1 MGRTRHPVRFALAAS
16 LLLLLAAPRACD
28 AASSLKAAENKL
40 REQGLLLHDHD
51 SSASRRARDADAG
64 FAATKEHPPPSPAES
79 KFRAARDALEGS
91 AARFSRRKA
100 HAVRALREVLA
111 LEPRHR
117 EAMTCLGR
125 AYQTGE
131 GVEQDDAEALRL
143 FREAAA
149 LGDPG
154 AHEELGFAHGV
165 GWYGLERSTAK
176 AVLHQYFAAMGG
188 DPLAQMAMG
197 SRHLRGA
204 GVPESCQSA
213 ALYYDPPASSVAD
226 TTNAKGAS
234 FTGAS
239 ENAGG
244 PNGAV
249 RLTAETSLAAD
260 PARRDADVAQYYKY
274 SADMGNADA
283 ASAVGRLLTFGAR
296 GVEADQRSAYKYFA
310 QAAAAGDADAMAR
323 LGHMFANG
331 VGVAAPCNETALAL
345 FRAANDKGIA
355 RAAYGLG
362 YMHLGGFGVARDLM
376 KAFEHISAAAEAG
389 LPEAQF
395 HLGALYARGVFG
407 KEHAA
412 NAGGADADAE
422 KNANLPEP
430 GDKSGET
437 KALTYAPPK
446 RRDHAKAFYNF
457 NLAAAQGHATATYNL
472 AVMQLSGS
480 LGLPQTCKSAC
491 LLLKGLAER
500 GAWAGGVEEAR
511 AALAAGRKR
520 AGLVKY
526 MKVAEAGVEVAQANA
541 AFVLDRAEPWY
552 EAPTEARDASSFEGK
567 NQKKQK
573 RGFEGRF
580 ARTTTASSD
589 RERRALHYHKLAA
602 DQGNVLSLLK
612 IGDAYFYGRAGGAT
626 RTDERR
632 RRARDEKL
640 GETAYRGRDG
650 FSDFSSRNV
659 SAAVYLRA
667 TQHRS
672 AQAMFNLGAMHEHGL
687 GLPKDLHLA
696 KRYYDMA
703 LSTDP
708 KAFAPV
714 KLALWKLQAHKWLA
728 ERAEGSRAAAAA
740 AAAARL
746 AADLI
751 ADLITPRA
759 ETGRDA
765 KGDAES
771 DAARAKSGGDGG
783 YESRPKPRRERDVAA
798 LAVLATALA
807 AVLIARLGVDA
818 GLIRA
823 AAAAAEGADGAR
835 DEPEA
840 RASAASPPPG
850 ADDAAARATP

>member
-64 FAATKEHPPPSPAES
+64 FAAAKERPPLSPAES

-154 AHEELGFAHGV
+154 AHEELGFAHSV
-165 GWYGLERSTAK
+165 GWGGVEQSTAK

-188 DPLAQMAMG
+188 APLAQMAMG
-197 SRHLRGA
+197 WRHLRGA

-213 ALYYDPPASSVAD
+213 VLYYDPPASLVAD
-226 TTNAKGAS
+226 STNKKGAS
-234 FTGAS
+234 FTG
-239 ENAGG
+239 GG
-244 PNGAV
+244 PNSVNSANGAI
-249 RLTAETSLAAD
+249 RLTAETSSGFDGA
-260 PARRDADVAQYYKY
+260 ARRDADVAQYYKY

-283 ASAVGRLLTFGAR
+283 ASAVGRLLTFGSR
-296 GVEADQRSAYKYFA
+296 GVKQDARTAYKYFT
-310 QAAAAGDADAMAR
+310 QAAAAGDADAMAH

-331 VGVAAPCNETALAL
+331 IGVNEPSNETALAL
-345 FRAANDKGIA
+345 FRAAVDKGNA

-362 YMHLGGFGVARDLM
+362 YMHLGGFGVDRDLT
-376 KAFEHISAAAEAG
+376 KAFEHITNAAEAG
-389 LPEAQF
+389 SPEAQF

-407 KEHAA
+407 K
-412 NAGGADADAE
+412 DAPKEENAE
-422 KNANLPEP
+422 KESENA
-430 GDKSGET
+430 
-437 KALTYAPPK
+437 YARPSK
-446 RRDHAKAFYNF
+446 RDHAKAFYNF

-472 AVMQLSGS
+472 AIMQLSGS
-480 LGLPQTCKSAC
+480 LGLPQTCKAAA

-500 GAWAGGVEEAR
+500 GAWTAGVEEAR
-511 AALAAGRKR
+511 GALAAGRKR

-552 EAPTEARDASSFEGK
+552 EESTDDDDETSDARIRR
-567 NQKKQK
+567 
-573 RGFEGRF
+573 RGFEKKGRF
-580 ARTTTASSD
+580 SSVLGASTFGSSAEFSSD

-612 IGDAYFYGRAGGAT
+612 IGDAYFYGRTGGEAPSDRSKFST
-626 RTDERR
+626 RDGEKRKVLNALDER
-632 RRARDEKL
+632 
-640 GETAYRGRDG
+640 
-650 FSDFSSRNV
+650 RNV

-667 TQHRS
+667 TQRRS

-708 KAFAPV
+708 KAYVPV
-714 KLALWKLQAHKWLA
+714 KLALYKLQAHAWLLEKSKQSRFA
-728 ERAEGSRAAAAA
+728 AFLVRLVADVVELVSPSSSGSRA
-740 AAAARL
+740 
-746 AADLI
+746 
-751 ADLITPRA
+751 
-759 ETGRDA
+759 ETRVDGRFFWRFFFGATTNEEEEYMDA
-765 KGDAES
+765 TKHGSE
-771 DAARAKSGGDGG
+771 
-783 YESRPKPRRERDVAA
+783 YDVMA
-798 LAVLATALA
+798 LAVLTTALA
-807 AVLIARLGVDA
+807 VVVVARLFVGAGVLRVARAEAVL
-818 GLIRA
+818 
-823 AAAAAEGADGAR
+823 DGA
-835 DEPEA
+835 E
-840 RASAASPPPG
+840 
-850 ADDAAARATP
+850 DATS

>member
-64 FAATKEHPPPSPAES
+64 FAAAKERPPLSPAES

-197 SRHLRGA
+197 FRHLRGA

-239 ENAGG
+239 ESAGG

-296 GVEADQRSAYKYFA
+296 GVQADQRSAYKYFA

-345 FRAANDKGIA
+345 FRAANDKGVA

-412 NAGGADADAE
+412 NAVDSNAD
-422 KNANLPEP
+422 ANLPEP
-430 GDKSGET
+430 SGET
-437 KALTYAPPK
+437 KALPYAPPK

-552 EAPTEARDASSFEGK
+552 EAPTEARDASSFKK
-567 NQKKQK
+567 NKK
-573 RGFEGRF
+573 FEGLF
-580 ARTTTASSD
+580 ARTTAAGSD

-612 IGDAYFYGRAGGAT
+612 IGDAYFYGRAGG
-626 RTDERR
+626 RSRNDD
-632 RRARDEKL
+632 ARDGD
-640 GETAYRGRDG
+640 GEIDDDV
-650 FSDFSSRNV
+650 SDFSSRNV

-728 ERAEGSRAAAAA
+728 ERAEGGGRAAAAA
-740 AAAARL
+740 TAAARL
-746 AADLI
+746 AADLV
-751 ADLITPRA
+751 ALVSPRA
-759 ETGRDA
+759 EAGRDA

-771 DAARAKSGGDGG
+771 DAARAKAGRDWYG
-783 YESRPKPRRERDVAA
+783 SRPKPRRDRDVAA

-823 AAAAAEGADGAR
+823 AAAAAEGPDGAR
-835 DEPEA
+835 DGPEA
-840 RASAASPPPG
+840 RASAASPPG

>member
-16 LLLLLAAPRACD
+16 LLLLLAAPRPCY

-40 REQGLLLHDHD
+40 REQGLLLQDYD
-51 SSASRRARDADAG
+51 SSGSRRARDADAG
-64 FAATKEHPPPSPAES
+64 FATTKEHPPPSAAEL
-79 KFRAARDALEGS
+79 KFRAARDTLDGP

-131 GVEQDDAEALRL
+131 GAEQDDAEALRL
-143 FREAAA
+143 FRDAAA

-154 AHEELGFAHGV
+154 AHEELGFAHSV
-165 GWYGLERSTAK
+165 GWGGVEQSTAK

-188 DPLAQMAMG
+188 DPLAQMALG

-213 ALYYDPPASSVAD
+213 VLYYDPPASRVAD
-226 TTNAKGAS
+226 STNAKGAP
-234 FTGAS
+234 FTGFS
-239 ENAGG
+239 TTDFGG
-244 PNGAV
+244 GANGAV
-249 RLTAETSLAAD
+249 RLTAETASGRD
-260 PARRDADVAQYYKY
+260 PARRDADVAQYYKH

-296 GVEADQRSAYKYFA
+296 GVAADQKSAYKYFT

-331 VGVAAPCNETALAL
+331 VGVDAPCNETALAL
-345 FRAANDKGIA
+345 FRAANDKGVA

-362 YMHLGGFGVARDLM
+362 YMYLGGLGVPRDLA
-376 KAFEHISAAAEAG
+376 KAFEHISAAADAG
-389 LPEAQF
+389 SPEAQF
-395 HLGALYARGVFG
+395 LLGGLYARGVFG
-407 KEHAA
+407 K
-412 NAGGADADAE
+412 DAPTSVDAE
-422 KNANLPEP
+422 T
-430 GDKSGET
+430 GE
-437 KALTYAPPK
+437 KAYARPK

-500 GAWAGGVEEAR
+500 GPWAGGGEEAR

-520 AGLVKY
+520 AGLVRY
-526 MKVAEAGVEVAQANA
+526 MKTAEAGVEVAQANA

-552 EAPTEARDASSFEGK
+552 EASTEEEDDEENDDARRASRG
-567 NQKKQK
+567 
-573 RGFEGRF
+573 GFE
-580 ARTTTASSD
+580 TASD

-602 DQGNVLSLLK
+602 DQGNVVSLLK
-612 IGDAYFYGRAGGAT
+612 IGDAYFYGRTGAAGVDRSASDE
-626 RTDERR
+626 DER
-632 RRARDEKL
+632 
-640 GETAYRGRDG
+640 
-650 FSDFSSRNV
+650 RNV

-708 KAFAPV
+708 KAFVPV
-714 KLALWKLQAHKWLA
+714 KLALLKLKAHKWLA
-728 ERAEGSRAAAAA
+728 EKAEGSRAAAAA
-740 AAAARL
+740 AAAARV
-746 AADLI
+746 AADVVALFAPPPGARGS
-751 ADLITPRA
+751 ADALA
-759 ETGRDA
+759 SGREPKQ
-765 KGDAES
+765 KGRS
-771 DAARAKSGGDGG
+771 
-783 YESRPKPRRERDVAA
+783 RDVPDGRPLDRDVLA

-807 AVLIARLGVDA
+807 AVLLARLGVDA
-818 GLIRA
+818 GLVRA
-823 AAAAAEGADGAR
+823 APRAGGEEPRYQGDGAPR
-835 DEPEA
+835 SDVSGGVPEVPGA
-840 RASAASPPPG
+840 AASPPG
-850 ADDAAARATP
+850 VDATV

>member
-40 REQGLLLHDHD
+40 REQGLLLQDYD
-51 SSASRRARDADAG
+51 SSGSRRARDADAG
-64 FAATKEHPPPSPAES
+64 PSTATEHPLPSPAEL
-79 KFRAARDALEGS
+79 KFRAARDTLEGP

-213 ALYYDPPASSVAD
+213 ALYYDPPASLVAD

-331 VGVAAPCNETALAL
+331 VGVDAPCNETALAL
-345 FRAANDKGIA
+345 FRAANDKGVA

-362 YMHLGGFGVARDLM
+362 YMYLGGLGVPRDLA

-412 NAGGADADAE
+412 NAGDADADAD
-422 KNANLPEP
+422 ANLPEP
-430 GDKSGET
+430 SWET

-472 AVMQLSGS
+472 AVMQL
-480 LGLPQTCKSAC
+480 
-491 LLLKGLAER
+491 
-500 GAWAGGVEEAR
+500 
-511 AALAAGRKR
+511 
-520 AGLVKY
+520 
-526 MKVAEAGVEVAQANA
+526 
-541 AFVLDRAEPWY
+541 
-552 EAPTEARDASSFEGK
+552 
-567 NQKKQK
+567 
-573 RGFEGRF
+573 
-580 ARTTTASSD
+580 
-589 RERRALHYHKLAA
+589 
-602 DQGNVLSLLK
+602 LSL
-612 IGDAYFYGRAGGAT
+612 IHISEPT
-626 RTDERR
+626 RP
-632 RRARDEKL
+632 
-640 GETAYRGRDG
+640 Y
-650 FSDFSSRNV
+650 
-659 SAAVYLRA
+659 
-667 TQHRS
+667 
-672 AQAMFNLGAMHEHGL
+672 
-687 GLPKDLHLA
+687 
-696 KRYYDMA
+696 
-703 LSTDP
+703 
-708 KAFAPV
+708 
-714 KLALWKLQAHKWLA
+714 
-728 ERAEGSRAAAAA
+728 
-740 AAAARL
+740 
-746 AADLI
+746 
-751 ADLITPRA
+751 
-759 ETGRDA
+759 
-765 KGDAES
+765 
-771 DAARAKSGGDGG
+771 
-783 YESRPKPRRERDVAA
+783 
-798 LAVLATALA
+798 
-807 AVLIARLGVDA
+807 
-818 GLIRA
+818 
-823 AAAAAEGADGAR
+823 
-835 DEPEA
+835 
-840 RASAASPPPG
+840 
-850 ADDAAARATP
+850 

>member
-1 MGRTRHPVRFALAAS
+1 MGWTRHPVRFALAAS
-16 LLLLLAAPRACD
+16 LLLLLAAARPCD

-40 REQGLLLHDHD
+40 REQGLLLHDLD
-51 SSASRRARDADAG
+51 SSGSRRARDAEAG
-64 FAATKEHPPPSPAES
+64 FATTKEHPPPSAAEL
-79 KFRAARDALEGS
+79 KFRAARDALQGP

-131 GVEQDDAEALRL
+131 GVEQDDVEALHL

-154 AHEELGFAHGV
+154 AHEELGFAHSV
-165 GWYGLERSTAK
+165 GWGGVEQSAAK
-176 AVLHQYFAAMGG
+176 AVLHQYFAAVGG

-213 ALYYDPPASSVAD
+213 VLYYDPPALRVAD
-226 TTNAKGAS
+226 ATNAKGAP
-234 FTGAS
+234 FTGFS
-239 ENAGG
+239 TAGG
-244 PNGAV
+244 GGSNDAV
-249 RLTAETSLAAD
+249 RLTAETANVDL
-260 PARRDADVAQYYKY
+260 ARRDADVAQYYKY
-274 SADMGNADA
+274 SADMGDADA
-283 ASAVGRLLTFGAR
+283 ASAMGRLLTVGAR
-296 GVEADQRSAYKYFA
+296 GVAADHESAYKYFT

-331 VGVAAPCNETALAL
+331 VGVDAPSNETALAL
-345 FRAANDKGIA
+345 FRAANDKGVA

-362 YMHLGGFGVARDLM
+362 YMHLGGFGVPRDLA
-376 KAFEHISAAAEAG
+376 KAFEHLSAAADAG

-395 HLGALYARGVFG
+395 HLGGLYARGVFG
-407 KEHAA
+407 K
-412 NAGGADADAE
+412 DAPTRLDAQT
-422 KNANLPEP
+422 
-430 GDKSGET
+430 GET
-437 KALTYAPPK
+437 TYAPPK

-472 AVMQLSGS
+472 AIMQLSGA

-500 GAWAGGVEEAR
+500 GAWASGGEAAR

-520 AGLVKY
+520 AGLVQY
-526 MKVAEAGVEVAQANA
+526 MKMAEAGVEVAQANA

-552 EAPTEARDASSFEGK
+552 EESTGDDDDDARS
-567 NQKKQK
+567 
-573 RGFEGRF
+573 RGGGVRSRF
-580 ARTTTASSD
+580 GLLEKTTTASD
-589 RERRALHYHKLAA
+589 RERRALRYHKLAA

-612 IGDAYFYGRAGGAT
+612 IGDAYFYGRTGDAGVDRPAS
-626 RTDERR
+626 RD
-632 RRARDEKL
+632 DEKRN
-640 GETAYRGRDG
+640 EQ
-650 FSDFSSRNV
+650 RNV

-667 TQHRS
+667 TQRRS
-672 AQAMFNLGAMHEHGL
+672 AQAMFNLGFMHEHGI

-708 KAFAPV
+708 KAFVPV
-714 KLALWKLQAHKWLA
+714 KLALWKLKAHEWLM
-728 ERAEGSRAAAAA
+728 EKAEGSRAAAAA
-740 AAAARL
+740 ARVAARVVGL
-746 AADLI
+746 FA
-751 ADLITPRA
+751 PRTSGA
-759 ETGRDA
+759 IVADA
-765 KGDAES
+765 KPPRNAKGGSAS
-771 DAARAKSGGDGG
+771 DAPVRGLDGN
-783 YESRPKPRRERDVAA
+783 EATLERDVLA
-798 LAVLATALA
+798 LAFLAAALA

-818 GLIRA
+818 GLIRVPARARGVGEGGAPQSDGGDLRVAAAASSPGVEA
-823 AAAAAEGADGAR
+823 AAAA
-835 DEPEA
+835 
-840 RASAASPPPG
+840 SSPG
-850 ADDAAARATP
+850 VEAAAAAPRDHA

>member
-154 AHEELGFAHGV
+154 AHEELGFAHSV
-165 GWYGLERSTAK
+165 GWGGVEQSTAK

-412 NAGGADADAE
+412 NAGGADADAD
-422 KNANLPEP
+422 ANLPEP
-430 GDKSGET
+430 SGET

-446 RRDHAKAFYNF
+446 RHDHAKAFYNF

-500 GAWAGGVEEAR
+500 GAWASGGEAAR

-520 AGLVKY
+520 AGLVQY

-552 EAPTEARDASSFEGK
+552 EESTGDDDDDARS
-567 NQKKQK
+567 
-573 RGFEGRF
+573 RGGGVRSRF
-580 ARTTTASSD
+580 GLLEKTTTASD
-589 RERRALHYHKLAA
+589 RERRALRYHKLAA

-612 IGDAYFYGRAGGAT
+612 IGDAYFYGRTGDAGVDRPAS
-626 RTDERR
+626 RD
-632 RRARDEKL
+632 DEKRN
-640 GETAYRGRDG
+640 EQ
-650 FSDFSSRNV
+650 RNV

-667 TQHRS
+667 TQRRS
-672 AQAMFNLGAMHEHGL
+672 ARAMFNLGFMHEHGI

-708 KAFAPV
+708 KAFVPV
-714 KLALWKLQAHKWLA
+714 KLALWKLKAHEWLM
-728 ERAEGSRAAAAA
+728 EKAEGSRAAAAA
-740 AAAARL
+740 ARV
-746 AADLI
+746 AADVVGLF
-751 ADLITPRA
+751 APRTSGA
-759 ETGRDA
+759 IVADA
-765 KGDAES
+765 KPPRNAKGGSAS
-771 DAARAKSGGDGG
+771 DAPVRGLDGN
-783 YESRPKPRRERDVAA
+783 EATLERDVLA
-798 LAVLATALA
+798 LAFLAAALA

-818 GLIRA
+818 GLIRVPARARGVGEGGAPQSDGGDLRVAAAASSPGVEA
-823 AAAAAEGADGAR
+823 AAAA
-835 DEPEA
+835 
-840 RASAASPPPG
+840 SSPG
-850 ADDAAARATP
+850 VEAAAAAPRDHA

>member
-1 MGRTRHPVRFALAAS
+1 L
-16 LLLLLAAPRACD
+16 
-28 AASSLKAAENKL
+28 
-40 REQGLLLHDHD
+40 
-51 SSASRRARDADAG
+51 
-64 FAATKEHPPPSPAES
+64 

-154 AHEELGFAHGV
+154 AHEELGFAHSV
-165 GWYGLERSTAK
+165 GWGGVEQSTAK

-188 DPLAQMAMG
+188 APLAQMAMG
-197 SRHLRGA
+197 WRHLRGA

-213 ALYYDPPASSVAD
+213 VLYYDPPASLVAD
-226 TTNAKGAS
+226 STNKKGAS
-234 FTGAS
+234 FTG
-239 ENAGG
+239 GG
-244 PNGAV
+244 PNSVNGANGAI
-249 RLTAETSLAAD
+249 RLTAETSSGFDGA
-260 PARRDADVAQYYKY
+260 ARRDADVAQYYKY

-283 ASAVGRLLTFGAR
+283 ASAVGRLLTFGSR
-296 GVEADQRSAYKYFA
+296 GVKQDARTAYKYFT
-310 QAAAAGDADAMAR
+310 QAAAAGDADAMAH

-331 VGVAAPCNETALAL
+331 IGVNEPSNETALAL
-345 FRAANDKGIA
+345 FRAAVDKGNA

-362 YMHLGGFGVARDLM
+362 YMHLGGFGVDRDLT
-376 KAFEHISAAAEAG
+376 KAFEHITNAAEAG
-389 LPEAQF
+389 SPEAQF

-407 KEHAA
+407 K
-412 NAGGADADAE
+412 DAPKEENAE
-422 KNANLPEP
+422 KESENA
-430 GDKSGET
+430 
-437 KALTYAPPK
+437 YARPSK
-446 RRDHAKAFYNF
+446 RDHAKAFYNF

-472 AVMQLSGS
+472 AIMQLSGS
-480 LGLPQTCKSAC
+480 LGLPQTCKAAA

-500 GAWAGGVEEAR
+500 GAWTAGVEEAR
-511 AALAAGRKR
+511 GALAAGRKR

-552 EAPTEARDASSFEGK
+552 EESTDDDDDETSDARIRR
-567 NQKKQK
+567 
-573 RGFEGRF
+573 RGFEEKGRF
-580 ARTTTASSD
+580 SSVLGASTFGSSAEFSSD

-612 IGDAYFYGRAGGAT
+612 IGDAYFYGRTGGEAPSDRSKFST
-626 RTDERR
+626 RDGEKRKVLNALDER
-632 RRARDEKL
+632 
-640 GETAYRGRDG
+640 
-650 FSDFSSRNV
+650 RNV

-667 TQHRS
+667 TQRRS

-708 KAFAPV
+708 KAYVPV
-714 KLALWKLQAHKWLA
+714 KLALYKLQAHAWLLEKSKQSRFA
-728 ERAEGSRAAAAA
+728 AFLVRLVADVVELISPSSSGSRA
-740 AAAARL
+740 
-746 AADLI
+746 
-751 ADLITPRA
+751 
-759 ETGRDA
+759 ETRVDGRFFWRFFFGATTNEEEEDEEDA
-765 KGDAES
+765 
-771 DAARAKSGGDGG
+771 
-783 YESRPKPRRERDVAA
+783 PKRVSEYDVMA
-798 LAVLATALA
+798 LAVLTTALA
-807 AVLIARLGVDA
+807 VVVVARLFVGAGVLRVARAEAVL
-818 GLIRA
+818 
-823 AAAAAEGADGAR
+823 DGA
-835 DEPEA
+835 E
-840 RASAASPPPG
+840 
-850 ADDAAARATP
+850 DATS

>member
-1 MGRTRHPVRFALAAS
+1 MGWTRHPVRFALAAS

-28 AASSLKAAENKL
+28 AAISLKAAENKL
-40 REQGLLLHDHD
+40 REQGLLLHASD
-51 SSASRRARDADAG
+51 SSGSRRARDADAG
-64 FAATKEHPPPSPAES
+64 PSTATEHPLPSPAEL

-154 AHEELGFAHGV
+154 AHEELGFAHSV
-165 GWYGLERSTAK
+165 GWGGVEQSTAK

-188 DPLAQMAMG
+188 APLAQMAMG
-197 SRHLRGA
+197 WRHLRGA

-213 ALYYDPPASSVAD
+213 VLYYDPPASAVAD
-226 TTNAKGAS
+226 STNKKGAS
-234 FTGAS
+234 FTG
-239 ENAGG
+239 GG
-244 PNGAV
+244 PNAANGANGAI
-249 RLTAETSLAAD
+249 RLTAETSTGFDGA
-260 PARRDADVAQYYKY
+260 ARRDADVAQYYKY

-283 ASAVGRLLTFGAR
+283 ASAVGRLLTFGSR
-296 GVEADQRSAYKYFA
+296 GVKQDARTAYKYFT
-310 QAAAAGDADAMAR
+310 QAAAAGDADAMAH

-331 VGVAAPCNETALAL
+331 IGVNEPSNETALAL
-345 FRAANDKGIA
+345 FRAAVDKGNA

-362 YMHLGGFGVARDLM
+362 YMHLGGFGVDRDLQ
-376 KAFEHISAAAEAG
+376 KAFEHITNAAEAG
-389 LPEAQF
+389 SPEAQF

-407 KEHAA
+407 KE
-412 NAGGADADAE
+412 NPKEGNAE
-422 KNANLPEP
+422 KESENGAVRPEDELKTTKNA
-430 GDKSGET
+430 
-437 KALTYAPPK
+437 YARPSK
-446 RRDHAKAFYNF
+446 RDHAKAFYNF

-472 AVMQLSGS
+472 AIMQLSGS
-480 LGLPQTCKSAC
+480 LGLPQTCKAAA

-500 GAWAGGVEEAR
+500 GAWTAGVEEAR
-511 AALAAGRKR
+511 GALAAGRKR

-552 EAPTEARDASSFEGK
+552 EESTDDDDDDDARIRR
-567 NQKKQK
+567 
-573 RGFEGRF
+573 RGFENKGRF
-580 ARTTTASSD
+580 SSVLGASTFGSSASASD

-612 IGDAYFYGRAGGAT
+612 IGDAYFYGRTGGKAPSDRSKFST
-626 RTDERR
+626 RDGEKRKVLNALDER
-632 RRARDEKL
+632 
-640 GETAYRGRDG
+640 
-650 FSDFSSRNV
+650 RNV

-667 TQHRS
+667 TQRRS

-708 KAFAPV
+708 KAYVPV
-714 KLALWKLQAHKWLA
+714 KLALYKLQAHAWLL
-728 ERAEGSRAAAAA
+728 EKSKQSRFAAFLV
-740 AAAARL
+740 RL
-746 AADLI
+746 VADVVELVSPSSS
-751 ADLITPRA
+751 LSA
-759 ETGRDA
+759 ETRVDGRFFFFFSANTNEEQSMDA
-765 KGDAES
+765 
-771 DAARAKSGGDGG
+771 
-783 YESRPKPRRERDVAA
+783 PKHGSEYDVMA
-798 LAVLATALA
+798 LAVLTTALA
-807 AVLIARLGVDA
+807 VVVVARLFVDA
-818 GLIRA
+818 GVLRVARA
-823 AAAAAEGADGAR
+823 EAVLDGA
-835 DEPEA
+835 E
-840 RASAASPPPG
+840 
-850 ADDAAARATP
+850 DATS

>member
-1 MGRTRHPVRFALAAS
+1 MGWTRHPVRFALAAS

-28 AASSLKAAENKL
+28 AAISLKAAENKL
-40 REQGLLLHDHD
+40 REQGLLLHASD
-51 SSASRRARDADAG
+51 SSGSRRARDADAG
-64 FAATKEHPPPSPAES
+64 PSTATEHPPPSPAEL

-154 AHEELGFAHGV
+154 AHEELGFAHSV
-165 GWYGLERSTAK
+165 GWGGVEQSTAK

-188 DPLAQMAMG
+188 APLAQMAMG
-197 SRHLRGA
+197 WRHLRGA

-213 ALYYDPPASSVAD
+213 VLYYDPPASLVAD
-226 TTNAKGAS
+226 STNKKGAS
-234 FTGAS
+234 FTG
-239 ENAGG
+239 GG
-244 PNGAV
+244 PNSVNGANGAI
-249 RLTAETSLAAD
+249 RLTAETSSGFDGA
-260 PARRDADVAQYYKY
+260 ARRDADVAQYYKY

-283 ASAVGRLLTFGAR
+283 ASAVGRLLTFGSR
-296 GVEADQRSAYKYFA
+296 GVKQDARTAYKYFT
-310 QAAAAGDADAMAR
+310 QAAAAGDADAMAH

-331 VGVAAPCNETALAL
+331 IGVNEPSNETALAL
-345 FRAANDKGIA
+345 FRAAVDKGNA

-362 YMHLGGFGVARDLM
+362 YMHLGGFGVDRDLT
-376 KAFEHISAAAEAG
+376 KAFEHITNAAEAG
-389 LPEAQF
+389 SPEAQF

-407 KEHAA
+407 K
-412 NAGGADADAE
+412 DAPKEENAE
-422 KNANLPEP
+422 KESENA
-430 GDKSGET
+430 
-437 KALTYAPPK
+437 YARPSK
-446 RRDHAKAFYNF
+446 RDHAKAFYNF

-472 AVMQLSGS
+472 AIMQLSGS
-480 LGLPQTCKSAC
+480 LGLPQTCKAAA

-500 GAWAGGVEEAR
+500 GAWTAGVEEAR
-511 AALAAGRKR
+511 GALAAGRKR

-552 EAPTEARDASSFEGK
+552 EESTDDDDDETSDARIRR
-567 NQKKQK
+567 
-573 RGFEGRF
+573 RGFEEKGRF
-580 ARTTTASSD
+580 SSVLGASTFGSSAEFSSD

-612 IGDAYFYGRAGGAT
+612 IGDAYFYGRTGGKAPSDRSKFST
-626 RTDERR
+626 RDGEKRKVLNALDER
-632 RRARDEKL
+632 
-640 GETAYRGRDG
+640 
-650 FSDFSSRNV
+650 RNV

-667 TQHRS
+667 TQRRS

-708 KAFAPV
+708 KAYVPV
-714 KLALWKLQAHKWLA
+714 KLALYKLQAHAWLLEKSKQSRFA
-728 ERAEGSRAAAAA
+728 AFLVRLVADVVELVSPSSSGSRA
-740 AAAARL
+740 
-746 AADLI
+746 
-751 ADLITPRA
+751 
-759 ETGRDA
+759 ETRVDGRFFWRFFFGATTNEEEEYMDA
-765 KGDAES
+765 TKHGSE
-771 DAARAKSGGDGG
+771 
-783 YESRPKPRRERDVAA
+783 YDVMA
-798 LAVLATALA
+798 LAVLTTALA
-807 AVLIARLGVDA
+807 VVVVARLFVGAGVLRVA
-818 GLIRA
+818 RA
-823 AAAAAEGADGAR
+823 EAALDGA
-835 DEPEA
+835 E
-840 RASAASPPPG
+840 
-850 ADDAAARATP
+850 DATS

>member
-1 MGRTRHPVRFALAAS
+1 M
-16 LLLLLAAPRACD
+16 
-28 AASSLKAAENKL
+28 
-40 REQGLLLHDHD
+40 
-51 SSASRRARDADAG
+51 
-64 FAATKEHPPPSPAES
+64 
-79 KFRAARDALEGS
+79 
-91 AARFSRRKA
+91 
-100 HAVRALREVLA
+100 RALREVLA

-131 GVEQDDAEALRL
+131 GAEQDDAEALRL
-143 FREAAA
+143 FRDAAA

-154 AHEELGFAHGV
+154 AHEELGFAHSV
-165 GWYGLERSTAK
+165 GWGGVEQSTAK

-188 DPLAQMAMG
+188 DPLAQMALG

-213 ALYYDPPASSVAD
+213 VLYYDPPASRVAD
-226 TTNAKGAS
+226 STNAKGAP
-234 FTGAS
+234 FTGFS
-239 ENAGG
+239 TTDFGG
-244 PNGAV
+244 GANGAV
-249 RLTAETSLAAD
+249 RLTAETASGRD
-260 PARRDADVAQYYKY
+260 PARRDADVAQYYKH

-296 GVEADQRSAYKYFA
+296 GVAADQKSAYKYFT

-331 VGVAAPCNETALAL
+331 VGVDAPCNETALAL
-345 FRAANDKGIA
+345 FRAANDKGVA

-362 YMHLGGFGVARDLM
+362 YMYLGGLGVPRDLA
-376 KAFEHISAAAEAG
+376 KAFEHISAAADAG
-389 LPEAQF
+389 SPEAQF
-395 HLGALYARGVFG
+395 LLGGLYARGVFG
-407 KEHAA
+407 K
-412 NAGGADADAE
+412 DAPTSVDAE
-422 KNANLPEP
+422 T
-430 GDKSGET
+430 GE
-437 KALTYAPPK
+437 KAYARPK

-472 AVMQLSGS
+472 AIMQLSGA

-500 GAWAGGVEEAR
+500 GPWAGGGEEAR

-520 AGLVKY
+520 AGLVRY
-526 MKVAEAGVEVAQANA
+526 MKTAEAGVEVAQANA

-552 EAPTEARDASSFEGK
+552 EAPTEARDASSFKK
-567 NQKKQK
+567 NKK
-573 RGFEGRF
+573 FEGLF
-580 ARTTTASSD
+580 ARTTAAGSD

-612 IGDAYFYGRAGGAT
+612 IGDAYFYGRAGGRS
-626 RTDERR
+626 RTDD
-632 RRARDEKL
+632 ARDGD
-640 GETAYRGRDG
+640 GEIDDDV
-650 FSDFSSRNV
+650 SDFSSRNV

-708 KAFAPV
+708 KAFVPV
-714 KLALWKLQAHKWLA
+714 KLALLKLKAHKWLA
-728 ERAEGSRAAAAA
+728 EKAEGSRAAAAA
-740 AAAARL
+740 AAAARV
-746 AADLI
+746 AADVVALFAPPPGARGS
-751 ADLITPRA
+751 ADALA
-759 ETGRDA
+759 SGREPKQ
-765 KGDAES
+765 KGRS
-771 DAARAKSGGDGG
+771 
-783 YESRPKPRRERDVAA
+783 RDVPDGRPLDRDVLA

-807 AVLIARLGVDA
+807 AVLLARLGVDA
-818 GLIRA
+818 GLVRA
-823 AAAAAEGADGAR
+823 APRARGEEPRYQGDGAPR
-835 DEPEA
+835 SDVSGGVPEVPG
-840 RASAASPPPG
+840 AAVSPPG
-850 ADDAAARATP
+850 VDATV

>member
-1 MGRTRHPVRFALAAS
+1 MGWTRHPVRFALAAS

-28 AASSLKAAENKL
+28 AAISLKAAENKL
-40 REQGLLLHDHD
+40 REQGLLLHASD
-51 SSASRRARDADAG
+51 SSGSRRARDADAG
-64 FAATKEHPPPSPAES
+64 PSTTKEHPPPSPAEL

-154 AHEELGFAHGV
+154 AHEELGFAHSV
-165 GWYGLERSTAK
+165 GWGGVEQSTAK

-188 DPLAQMAMG
+188 APLAQMAMG
-197 SRHLRGA
+197 WRHLRGA

-213 ALYYDPPASSVAD
+213 VLYYDPPAAAVAD
-226 TTNAKGAS
+226 STNAKGAS
-234 FTGAS
+234 FTG
-239 ENAGG
+239 GG
-244 PNGAV
+244 PDANGANGAI
-249 RLTAETSLAAD
+249 RLTAEASSGFDGA
-260 PARRDADVAQYYKY
+260 ARRDADVAQYYKY

-283 ASAVGRLLTFGAR
+283 ASAVGRLLTFGSR
-296 GVEADQRSAYKYFA
+296 GVKQDARTAYKYFT
-310 QAAAAGDADAMAR
+310 QAAAAGDADAMAH

-331 VGVAAPCNETALAL
+331 VGVSEPSNETALAL
-345 FRAANDKGIA
+345 FRAANDKGNA

-362 YMHLGGFGVARDLM
+362 YMHLGGFGVPRDLA
-376 KAFEHISAAAEAG
+376 KAFEHITAAAEAG
-389 LPEAQF
+389 SPEAQF

-407 KEHAA
+407 KEK
-412 NAGGADADAE
+412 NAPRDVAEKEKENGADGADVNVATTH
-422 KNANLPEP
+422 A
-430 GDKSGET
+430 
-437 KALTYAPPK
+437 YARPS

-472 AVMQLSGS
+472 AIMQLSGS
-480 LGLPQTCKSAC
+480 LGLPQTCKAAC

-500 GAWAGGVEEAR
+500 GAWTAGVEEAR

-552 EAPTEARDASSFEGK
+552 EESTDDDDDDTDDDDARIRR
-567 NQKKQK
+567 

-580 ARTTTASSD
+580 SSVLGASRGSSASASD

-612 IGDAYFYGRAGGAT
+612 IGDAYFYGRTGVPAAQRRDGGGVRDKNAF
-626 RTDERR
+626 DER
-632 RRARDEKL
+632 
-640 GETAYRGRDG
+640 
-650 FSDFSSRNV
+650 RNV

-667 TQHRS
+667 TQRRS

-708 KAFAPV
+708 KAYVPV
-714 KLALWKLQAHKWLA
+714 KLALYKLQAHAWLL
-728 ERAEGSRAAAAA
+728 EKSKRSRAAAAA
-740 AAAARL
+740 VHL
-746 AADLI
+746 VADVVGLFSPPFSFS
-751 ADLITPRA
+751 PRA
-759 ETGRDA
+759 EERSKTIENEDA
-765 KGDAES
+765 TNKKHHGE
-771 DAARAKSGGDGG
+771 
-783 YESRPKPRRERDVAA
+783 YDVMA

-807 AVLIARLGVDA
+807 AVVVARLFVDA
-818 GLIRA
+818 GAREA
-823 AAAAAEGADGAR
+823 VAPPAEARDGA
-835 DEPEA
+835 E
-840 RASAASPPPG
+840 
-850 ADDAAARATP
+850 DATS

>member
-1 MGRTRHPVRFALAAS
+1 MGWTRHPVRFALAAS

-28 AASSLKAAENKL
+28 AAISLKAAENKL
-40 REQGLLLHDHD
+40 REQGLLLHASD
-51 SSASRRARDADAG
+51 SSGSRLARDADAG
-64 FAATKEHPPPSPAES
+64 PSTATEHPPPSPAEL

-154 AHEELGFAHGV
+154 AHEELGFAHSV
-165 GWYGLERSTAK
+165 GWGGVEQSTAK

-188 DPLAQMAMG
+188 APLAQMAMG
-197 SRHLRGA
+197 WRHLRGA

-213 ALYYDPPASSVAD
+213 VLYYDPPASLVAD
-226 TTNAKGAS
+226 STNKKGAS
-234 FTGAS
+234 FTG
-239 ENAGG
+239 GG
-244 PNGAV
+244 PNSVNSANGAI
-249 RLTAETSLAAD
+249 RLTAETSSGFDGA
-260 PARRDADVAQYYKY
+260 ARRDADVAQYYKY

-283 ASAVGRLLTFGAR
+283 ASAVGRLLTFGSR
-296 GVEADQRSAYKYFA
+296 GVKQDARTAYKYFT
-310 QAAAAGDADAMAR
+310 QAAAAGDADAMAH

-331 VGVAAPCNETALAL
+331 IGVNEPSNETALAL
-345 FRAANDKGIA
+345 FRAAVDKGNA

-362 YMHLGGFGVARDLM
+362 YMHLGGFGVDRDLT
-376 KAFEHISAAAEAG
+376 KAFEHITNAAEAG
-389 LPEAQF
+389 SPEAQF

-407 KEHAA
+407 K
-412 NAGGADADAE
+412 DAPKEENAE
-422 KNANLPEP
+422 KESENA
-430 GDKSGET
+430 
-437 KALTYAPPK
+437 YARPSK
-446 RRDHAKAFYNF
+446 RDHAKAFYNF

-472 AVMQLSGS
+472 AIMQLSGS
-480 LGLPQTCKSAC
+480 LGLPQTCKAAA

-500 GAWAGGVEEAR
+500 GAWTAGVEEAR
-511 AALAAGRKR
+511 GALAAGRKR

-552 EAPTEARDASSFEGK
+552 EESTDDDEPSDARIRR
-567 NQKKQK
+567 
-573 RGFEGRF
+573 RGFEKKGRF
-580 ARTTTASSD
+580 SSVLGASTFGSSAEFSSD

-612 IGDAYFYGRAGGAT
+612 IGDAYFYGRTGGKAPSDRSKFST
-626 RTDERR
+626 RDGEKKTLVLNALDER
-632 RRARDEKL
+632 
-640 GETAYRGRDG
+640 
-650 FSDFSSRNV
+650 RNV

-667 TQHRS
+667 TQRRS

-708 KAFAPV
+708 KAYVPV
-714 KLALWKLQAHKWLA
+714 KLALYKLQAHAWLL
-728 ERAEGSRAAAAA
+728 EKSKQSRFAAFLV
-740 AAAARL
+740 RL
-746 AADLI
+746 VADVVELVSPSSS
-751 ADLITPRA
+751 LSA
-759 ETGRDA
+759 ETRVDGRFSFSANTNEEQSMDA
-765 KGDAES
+765 
-771 DAARAKSGGDGG
+771 
-783 YESRPKPRRERDVAA
+783 PKHGSEYDVMA
-798 LAVLATALA
+798 LAVLTTALA
-807 AVLIARLGVDA
+807 VVVVARLFVGAGVLRVA
-818 GLIRA
+818 RA
-823 AAAAAEGADGAR
+823 EAALDGA
-835 DEPEA
+835 E
-840 RASAASPPPG
+840 
-850 ADDAAARATP
+850 DATS